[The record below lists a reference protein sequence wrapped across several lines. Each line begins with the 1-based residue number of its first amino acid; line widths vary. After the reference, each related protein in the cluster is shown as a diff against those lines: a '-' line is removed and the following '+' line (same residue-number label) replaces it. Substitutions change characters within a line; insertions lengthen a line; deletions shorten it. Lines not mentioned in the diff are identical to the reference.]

1 MKSFGLAVLGGI
13 LAVAL
18 GVTFLLASVQRSDAS
33 TCLADPSNYPAEG
46 INGY

>member
-33 TCLADPSNYPAEG
+33 TCLADPSN
-46 INGY
+46 